1 MLFAMNQDPSVLYQ
15 CTIAFLSEDH
25 CSSTFYSTSTK
36 KTDDKKKEKGYLP
49 TRNWNPMNSR
59 CSIQKVG
66 TVKET
71 VSREF

>member
-49 TRNWNPMNSR
+49 T
-59 CSIQKVG
+59 VLETG
-66 TVKET
+66 TQ
-71 VSREF
+71 

>member
-49 TRNWNPMNSR
+49 T
-59 CSIQKVG
+59 VLETG
-66 TVKET
+66 TQWTQGALYK
-71 VSREF
+71 R